1 MQNLLAVSV
10 LGPYVPTATT
20 DIAKLAA
27 DCNCNILDAR
37 ITMLGNESA
46 MLLLLAGTWNAL
58 AKFEHALPV
67 LSQRL
72 QLSVNMR
79 RTTGREQPS
88 QALPYSVQIVALDTP
103 GILRDISQFFL
114 DQGVTLQDI
123 YSNTYAAPQTGAAMI
138 VINIALNIPGN
149 VHINGLRDQFQ
160 LLCDDLNL
168 DGILEPIKG

>member
-1 MQNLLAVSV
+1 MQNLLAVSA
-10 LGPYVPTATT
+10 LGPHVPTATT

-37 ITMLGNESA
+37 ITLLGTETA

-58 AKFEHALPV
+58 AKFEHALPA
-67 LSQRL
+67 LAGRL
-72 QLSVNMR
+72 QLSIQMR
-79 RTTGREQPS
+79 RTNSRDTQT
-88 QALPYSVQIVALDTP
+88 QALPYSVQIVAFDTP

-138 VINIALNIPGN
+138 VINIALNIPAD

-168 DGILEPIKG
+168 DGIMEPIKG